1 MTTPVTD
8 ESCPLPWL
16 YLHFPCLQLDQL
28 LELEPEQPE
37 SNQKPLIIVNSKT
50 NQIKQLNK
58 GAFEQGIKVNMGI
71 ATAIALAPDLM
82 VLDYQIECEIKQ
94 LEALAGHLYQITAD
108 IVLYLPN
115 GLLLQVEPML
125 NLYGSFKNYWRNISQ
140 VLHKSQYHYTW
151 ALAATPTAARLL
163 AKYDSAL
170 QNPFNK
176 EKVNQALGR
185 LSVTC
190 LEINPKHIEQ
200 LQRLGLHHI
209 EQLWGLSTKSI
220 GRRFGLELVNYLQQ
234 LKQHNPT
241 TFTNSDEVKPYQL
254 PQRYSHSIELLYEI
268 NQTSVLLFPLKRMIQ
283 KMENFLL
290 TRQLLVH
297 EIFIT
302 LHYRQLAA
310 TKLTIA
316 SSEGEYQTEPW
327 MRLIALKV
335 EQCQLPDSV
344 IVISIECGALVKKQR
359 YNQSLFNAANPIDST
374 NDSNQEAQSASQV
387 NNKLTP
393 NQLVSILEAKVGK
406 SHLFTLTLKDDHRP
420 EYATSY
426 QSTSSQ
432 STSYQPESDKK
443 NLLAGHLSIPIP
455 WQRPTLLLKQPQ
467 PLPAGFHII
476 AGPERICS
484 AWWQQNPYIDYAK
497 SNNFKDYYIAKDSF
511 GTLCWIYHQS
521 RSIQGYSNENCSTQS
536 NGEWFIQGYFC

>member
-1 MTTPVTD
+1 MIAPLND
-8 ESCPLPWL
+8 EPCPLPWL

-28 LELEPEQPE
+28 LELEQQPE
-37 SNQKPLIIVNSKT
+37 PDQKQPEPNQKKPEPAQELPLIIVNSKT

-58 GAFEQGIKVNMGI
+58 AAFEQGIKVNMGI

-82 VLDYQIECEIKQ
+82 VRDYQIECEIKQ

-108 IVLYLPN
+108 IVLYQPN

-125 NLYGSFKNYWRNISQ
+125 NLYGSFKNYWSNISQ
-140 VLHKSQYHYTW
+140 VLTKAQCHYAW
-151 ALAATPTAARLL
+151 ALATTPTAARLL
-163 AKYDSAL
+163 AKYDSEH

-190 LEINPKHIEQ
+190 LEINPKYIEQ
-200 LQRLGLHHI
+200 LQRLGLHRI

-241 TFTNSDEVKPYQL
+241 TFTNSDEIKPYQQ
-254 PQRYSHSIELLYEI
+254 PQHYSQSIELLYEI
-268 NQTSVLLFPLKRMIQ
+268 NQASVLLFPLKGMIQ

-297 EIFIT
+297 EVFLT

-344 IVISIECGALVKKQR
+344 IAISIACGTFVKKQR
-359 YNQSLFNAANPIDST
+359 HNTNLL
-374 NDSNQEAQSASQV
+374 NDSNSSDV
-387 NNKLTP
+387 KLTP
-393 NQLVSILEAKVGK
+393 GQLVSILEAKVGK
-406 SHLFTLTLKDDHRP
+406 SHLFTLTLNDDHRP
-420 EYATSY
+420 EYASN
-426 QSTSSQ
+426 
-432 STSYQPESDKK
+432 YQPASEQKTRLTG
-443 NLLAGHLSIPIP
+443 NLSIPIP

-467 PLPAGFHII
+467 PLPPGFHII
-476 AGPERICS
+476 AGPERICT
-484 AWWQQNPYIDYAK
+484 AWWQQNPYINDTD
-497 SNNFKDYYIAKDSF
+497 NNVFKDYYIAKDNF
-511 GTLCWIYHQS
+511 GTLCWIYHQ
-521 RSIQGYSNENCSTQS
+521 NE
-536 NGEWFIQGYFC
+536 GWFIQGYFC